1 MPSDHAEDGAPQ
13 RIRAKFAFVSNSL
26 PPAWSGQS
34 VVIGRLLAPLDPQS
48 YCLIT
53 QQPAASDALHWIA
66 SLPARRHQLPREAT
80 AKRLA
85 RPGAWPVTV
94 LGGLAATV
102 FVRARRIADL
112 ARRDGCGAIVGATAD
127 LANLPASFLAARL
140 IDARFYAYLF
150 DSYEFQWIRPIDRW
164 LARRLGNVMFR
175 RAQGVIVPNDALR
188 LEVEQRHHV
197 QATIVPNPF
206 EHLAPPAADPA
217 PRADGEVTILFSG
230 AVYHVNAGAFRNL
243 VAALALPG
251 LERVTLHLY
260 TAQSA
265 EELAAHRILGER
277 VFVHPHVPPAEAAL
291 LQQRADILF
300 LPYAFNSP
308 VPEII
313 RTSTP
318 SKMSDYLAAARP
330 ILVHAAADALVC
342 DYFRAHRCGVV
353 VDRDEPAALAAAL
366 AELLARPSL
375 RAELAS
381 CARRRALA
389 DFDPDQSRS
398 RFLSV
403 IDGASDDLAAP
414 RPSRAP

>member
-1 MPSDHAEDGAPQ
+1 MPVASTKGAAPSG
-13 RIRAKFAFVSNSL
+13 RTKFAFVSNSL

-34 VVIGRLLAPLDPQS
+34 VVIGRLLAPVDPQS

-53 QQPAASDALHWIA
+53 QQPAASDAQHWIA

-80 AKRLA
+80 ARRLA
-85 RPGAWPVTV
+85 CPGAWPVTV
-94 LGGLAATV
+94 LCGLAATV
-102 FVRARRIADL
+102 FVRARRIADI

-127 LANLPASFLAARL
+127 LANLPASFLAAKL
-140 IDARFYAYLF
+140 IGARFYAYLF
-150 DSYEFQWIRPIDRW
+150 DSYEYQWTRPIDRW
-164 LARRLGNVMFR
+164 LAHRLGHLMLR

-188 LEVEQRHHV
+188 REIEQRHGV
-197 QATIVPNPF
+197 QATVVPNPF
-206 EHLAPPAADPA
+206 EHLAAPVTEPA
-217 PRADGEVTILFSG
+217 PRGDGEVTMLFSG

-243 VAALALPG
+243 VTALTRPG
-251 LERVTLHLY
+251 LERVRLHLY

-265 EELAAHRILGER
+265 AELAAYGILGER
-277 VFVHPHVPPAEAAL
+277 LIVHPHVPTAEAAL

-300 LPYAFNSP
+300 LPYAFDSP

-330 ILVHAAADALVC
+330 ILVHAGADALVC
-342 DYFRAHRCGVV
+342 DYFRAHRCGIV
-353 VDRDEPAALAAAL
+353 VDRDEPAALAAAI
-366 AELLARPSL
+366 AELLARPDL
-375 RAELAS
+375 RADLAS
-381 CARRRALA
+381 WARRRALA

-414 RPSRAP
+414 RPSRAL